1 MTEQVMIITTPEAW
15 VKWLDRA
22 HIVRPVTIH
31 QAKRAR
37 FVRQCRDLAGVIA
50 YQDGYWF
57 RRPRIAQKT
66 VFVVTFERLLRG
78 ES

>member
-1 MTEQVMIITTPEAW
+1 MN
-15 VKWLDRA
+15 VK
-22 HIVRPVTIH
+22 PVTIQ
-31 QAKRAR
+31 QARRAR

-50 YQDGYWF
+50 YQDSYWYQ
-57 RRPRIAQKT
+57 RPRIAQKA

>member
-1 MTEQVMIITTPEAW
+1 MNARPE
-15 VKWLDRA
+15 
-22 HIVRPVTIH
+22 TIH
-31 QAKRAR
+31 QARHAR

-50 YQDGYWF
+50 YQDSYWY

>member
-1 MTEQVMIITTPEAW
+1 MNARPE
-15 VKWLDRA
+15 
-22 HIVRPVTIH
+22 TIH
-31 QAKRAR
+31 QAHRAR

-50 YQDGYWF
+50 YQDTYWF

-66 VFVVTFERLLRG
+66 AFVVTFERLLRG